1 MAKTKAK
8 KATQAVKATKAKA
21 PASQKREYSNPE
33 SAAKQKAQWEA
44 KGYKVTRKGNV
55 LYIKKG

>member
-8 KATQAVKATKAKA
+8 AIK
-21 PASQKREYSNPE
+21 SEKREYSSPE
-33 SAAKQKAQWEA
+33 SAAKQKAQWE
-44 KGYKVTRKGNV
+44 KRGYRVTRKGNT